1 MVQYQKPWLSVEEQ
15 VQKLISRNLEVGDVD
30 QAIDSLTRV
39 GYYRLTGYLY
49 PFREKTV
56 ATKDDGTTQVTLLST
71 YKPGT
76 TLDQVIALIDYDRRL
91 RLLMLDAVER
101 IEISVRMRIGYT
113 LGQKSPF
120 AHLDSS
126 TFEENFVRRYKHG
139 QWVAKAQESHR
150 RSHELFV
157 QHFQDIYDGQLPIW
171 ALTELL
177 ELGQLSV
184 LYGGFQREL
193 ATELAQGYG
202 VPTKTHF
209 RSWLASIN
217 DVRNFSAHHARLFNR
232 KLIHAP
238 KRPKTGTVALLEH
251 LLKPGSS
258 KGGFGLYNVAAI
270 MAYLLY
276 NIEPH
281 TPWPQQLIELVE
293 QFPATEHIGIASM
306 GFPSQWKD
314 LELWAKASST
324 P

>member
-15 VQKLISRNLEVGDVD
+15 VQKLASRNLEVGDTA
-30 QAIDSLTRV
+30 QAIDALTRV
-39 GYYRLTGYLY
+39 GYYRLTGYLH
-49 PFREKTV
+49 PFRQKTV
-56 ATKDDGTTQVTLLST
+56 ETKGDGTTQVTLLSS
-71 YKPGT
+71 YEPGT
-76 TLDQVIALIDYDRRL
+76 TLDQVMALIDYDRRL

-113 LGQKSPF
+113 LGKKSPF

-139 QWVAKAQESHR
+139 EWVARAQESHR

-157 QHFQDIYDGQLPIW
+157 QHFEDVYDGQLPIW

-193 ATELAQGYG
+193 ATELAKGYG
-202 VPTKTHF
+202 VPTKKHF

-238 KRPKTGTVALLEH
+238 KRPKADTIALLDH
-251 LLKPGSS
+251 LKEPGSS
-258 KGGFGLYNVAAI
+258 KGGFGLYNTVAI

-276 NIEPH
+276 NIEPD
-281 TPWPQQLIELVE
+281 TSWPRQLVELVE
-293 QFPATEHIGIASM
+293 QFPATEHIGIESM
-306 GFPSQWKD
+306 GFPSDWKD
-314 LELWAKASST
+314 LELWVKAFPTS
-324 P
+324 